1 MTAAMGKSIGETLRE
16 GRLHQR
22 LSVAECAKRT
32 HISQRY
38 LEALEE
44 ERWDALPSE
53 SHRVGFLRLYA
64 QFLGV
69 YSDEMVQ
76 TYKQALQQQQQV
88 IAEKQQV
95 EKKNNDIRTPSRFK
109 PSVPVAGPRFSLLA
123 LLVLVSFWG
132 VYHGVKRYLPQTHMD
147 LSWLKFKPRAPRLV
161 TNRTSTQIHRVK
173 AKAETDGWVRVMDNQ
188 QLLFEGIL
196 AGGATKEWSGQGPFR
211 IKVGNTQAVSILWND
226 QPMDLQSIARGNVVE
241 IKIPPSAE

>member
-1 MTAAMGKSIGETLRE
+1 MTTAMGKSIGETLRD

-22 LSVAECAKRT
+22 LSIAECAKRT

-44 ERWDALPSE
+44 ERWSALPSE

-69 YSDEMVQ
+69 YSDDMVQ
-76 TYKQALQQQQQV
+76 SYKQAMQQQQQEK
-88 IAEKQQV
+88 AEKQAERPV
-95 EKKNNDIRTPSRFK
+95 EIMAPSRFK
-109 PSVPVAGPRFSLLA
+109 PSVPVAGPRFSLIV
-123 LLVLVSFWG
+123 LLVLVSVWG
-132 VYHGVKRYLPQTHMD
+132 VYHGVKRFLPQTHMD

-161 TNRTSTQIHRVK
+161 SSRSTTQIHRIK
-173 AKAETDGWVRVMDNQ
+173 AKAESDGWVRVMDNQ

-196 AGGATKEWSGQGPFR
+196 AGGVTKEWSGQGPFR
-211 IKVGNTQAVSILWND
+211 IKVNGVRAVSILWND
-226 QPMDLQSIARGNVVE
+226 QPVDLLATARGNVVE